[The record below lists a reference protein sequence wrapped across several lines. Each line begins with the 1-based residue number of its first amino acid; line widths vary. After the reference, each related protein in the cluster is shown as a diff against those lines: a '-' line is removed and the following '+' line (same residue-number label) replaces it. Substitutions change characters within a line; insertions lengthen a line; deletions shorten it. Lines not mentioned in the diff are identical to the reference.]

1 MSGEKRA
8 SEALAKLQ
16 WTTIFD
22 VGLCVG
28 GKREE
33 VEP

>member
-1 MSGEKRA
+1 MSGENRG

-16 WTTIFD
+16 WTTVFD
-22 VGLCVG
+22 VGLYVG
-28 GKREE
+28 GEREE